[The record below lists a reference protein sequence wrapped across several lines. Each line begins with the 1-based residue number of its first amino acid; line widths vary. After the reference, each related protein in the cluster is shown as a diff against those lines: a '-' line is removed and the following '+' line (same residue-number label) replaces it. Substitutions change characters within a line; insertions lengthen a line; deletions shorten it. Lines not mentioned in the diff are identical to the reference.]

1 MNLAASLRPGYRLG
15 RYECLVPLGH
25 GGMAAV
31 WAARVRGARG
41 FQKLVALKV
50 MLPTLTDDNKGDHEA
65 MFYDEARIASQIRH
79 PNVVETFDLGE
90 QDGSLFIAM
99 ELLEGESLSQLC
111 HSAPGRMLPLP
122 AALRAGIDSCAGLHA
137 AHTLTDDRGV
147 ALSVVHRDVTPHNLF
162 LTRHGVTKVT
172 DFGIAKVFG
181 KSSQQTRT
189 GVLKGKIAY
198 MPPEQLGN
206 TRPVDLRSDIFSLA
220 VSLYQMTTG
229 VHPFHADTLGET
241 VARVLGNAMQPP
253 SRIVS
258 WRYPAELEAVIMR
271 ALSPDMDA
279 RFPSAEAFGEALDA
293 VARHSVGLASARDVA
308 QLLET
313 TAGTSVR
320 KRSDAL
326 RQALEMAKV
335 QADQSI
341 EIGALTTVPS
351 GLLSSP
357 SPSGSSPSGAMP
369 AVSSPS
375 GAIPSGPVSGNVMPP
390 EASGSLTAPVDMSSK
405 VSFHRSLV
413 VSLPPPPSRRRTW
426 VAVACVALLAP
437 AFGTA
442 AAHLW
447 AGPDNPAEPLLPATQ
462 GRTNATSSAALGARA
477 NANANAEPNRPA
489 TPETD
494 APSTASPAPSSA
506 VARDATSA
514 GAKDTTKPA
523 APKPP
528 PPASTPRRPGRE
540 GGQNGG
546 AVPVRD
552 PGF

>member
-50 MLPTLTDDNKGDHEA
+50 MLPTLADDNKRDHEA

-111 HSAPGRMLPLP
+111 HSAPGRALPLP

-137 AHTLTDDRGV
+137 AHTLTDDRGQP
-147 ALSVVHRDVTPHNLF
+147 LSVVHRDVTPHNLF

-172 DFGIAKVFG
+172 DFGIAKAFG
-181 KSSQQTRT
+181 KSSQETRT

-253 SRIVS
+253 SRVVS
-258 WRYPAELEAVIMR
+258 WRYPAELEAVLLR
-271 ALSPDMDA
+271 ALSPEMEA

-293 VARHSVGLASARDVA
+293 VARHGVGLASARDVA

-335 QADQSI
+335 RADQSI
-341 EIGALTTVPS
+341 EIGVLTTVPS

-369 AVSSPS
+369 VGSSPS
-375 GAIPSGPVSGNVMPP
+375 GAMSSGPASGNVMPP
-390 EASGSLTAPVDMSSK
+390 EASGSLNAPVDMSSK

-413 VSLPPPPSRRRTW
+413 VSLPPPRSRRRTW
-426 VAVACVALLAP
+426 VAVCVGLLAS
-437 AFGTA
+437 AFGIA

-447 AGPDNPAEPLLPATQ
+447 GEPDNPTEPLLPATH
-462 GRTNATSSAALGARA
+462 GRTNATSSAALGA
-477 NANANAEPNRPA
+477 NAEPNRSA
-489 TPETD
+489 TPEAD
-494 APSTASPAPSSA
+494 APPTASPSPSSA
-506 VARDATSA
+506 VTRDATSA
-514 GAKDTTKPA
+514 GAKDATKPTS
-523 APKPP
+523 PKSP

-540 GGQNGG
+540 GGSNGG